1 MRWLNRSDHK
11 LPNQIT
17 AKRGYLGGGGPHKSK
32 WGSAASVLLLTMAS
46 LSGIALPAHAA
57 PATIVSLTFDDG
69 NANQLAAAQV
79 LKAHGL
85 AGTFFITT
93 SWIGTAGYLTQAN
106 LQTLAS
112 DGNEIGGHTVTH
124 PDLTTLTPAAAAA
137 EVCNGKTTL
146 ENWGFAVRN
155 FAYPFAAE
163 NAAVQ
168 TAVRNCGYASARGL
182 GDITSPASCA
192 GCPFAEALPPGNPM
206 VTKAPDEADS
216 TWTLKNL
223 QDLVTNAESTG
234 GWLQLTFHHIAVGT
248 DPTLTVSPAL
258 FDSFVTWLAAR
269 TANGTTSVRTV
280 AQALGQAAVRAPAA
294 VPAALLSR

>member
-1 MRWLNRSDHK
+1 MMRWLNGSFHK
-11 LPNQIT
+11 LPNQAT
-17 AKRGYLGGGGPHKSK
+17 AKPERPGGGGRQRCKRWASA
-32 WGSAASVLLLTMAS
+32 GSILLLVTAS
-46 LSGIALPAHAA
+46 LSGVAIPAHAA
-57 PATIVSLTFDDG
+57 PTTIVSLTLDDG
-69 NANQLAAAQV
+69 NANQFAAAQV
-79 LKAHGL
+79 LKSHGL

-93 SWIGTAGYLTQAN
+93 SWIGTAGYLTQTN

-124 PDLTTLTPAAAAA
+124 PDLTTLSPSAAAA

-146 ENWGFAVRN
+146 ENWGFPVRN
-155 FAYPFAAE
+155 FAYPFASE

-168 TAVRNCGYASARGL
+168 TAVKDCGYASARGL

-192 GCPFAEALPPGNPM
+192 GCPFAETLPPGNPM
-206 VTKAPDEADS
+206 VTKAPDEVDS

-248 DPTLTVSPAL
+248 DPTLTISPAL
-258 FDSFVTWLAAR
+258 FESFITWLAAR
-269 TANGTTSVRTV
+269 TANGSTSVRTV
-280 AQALGQAAVRAPAA
+280 AQALGQSAATAPA
-294 VPAALLSR
+294 PAPAR